1 MSKSIREP
9 YLMNNPFKTLIAILA
24 ATLLLSGCGSKTVVE
39 SDLGID
45 GAPEWVNE
53 GTQMLNDKD
62 GRLFHGV
69 GQAPAMGDESLQR
82 STADERARA
91 EVARVLSSYLKVAS
105 KDYSAMASR
114 GGEQASEQSVSRQI
128 ENLTQVNLTGAR
140 IIGHWRDK
148 KSKTV
153 YAIAELDMKR
163 MKETVE
169 QLQEMSPGLREFL
182 TKQGDTIFDRLA
194 GEKKQ

>member
-1 MSKSIREP
+1 
-9 YLMNNPFKTLIAILA
+9 MNNRCGLVVAVIAAVLLA
-24 ATLLLSGCGSKTVVE
+24 GCGSKTVVE
-39 SDLGID
+39 SDLNIK
-45 GAPEWVNE
+45 GAPDWVNQ
-53 GTQMLNDKD
+53 GTQMLNDND

-69 GQAPAMGDESLQR
+69 GQATPMGDESLQR

-91 EVARVLSSYLKVAS
+91 EVARVLNSYLNVAT

-114 GGEQASEQSVSRQI
+114 GGEQANEQSVSRQI
-128 ENLTQVNLTGAR
+128 DNLTQVNLTGAK

-148 KSKTV
+148 KTQTV

-169 QLQEMSPGLREFL
+169 QLEAMSPGLRDFL
-182 TKQGDTIFDRLA
+182 TQQGDTIFDRLA
-194 GEKKQ
+194 GEK

>member
-1 MSKSIREP
+1 
-9 YLMNNPFKTLIAILA
+9 MNNRGKRLA
-24 ATLLLSGCGSKTVVE
+24 ALITALLLLAGCSGGKTMVE
-39 SDLGID
+39 SDLNIK
-45 GAPEWVNE
+45 GAPDWVNE
-53 GTQMLNDKD
+53 GTQMLNDND

-91 EVARVLSSYLKVAS
+91 EVARVLSSFLKVAS

-114 GGEQASEQSVSRQI
+114 GGEQANEQSVSRQI
-128 ENLTQVNLTGAR
+128 DNLTQVNLTGAR

-148 KSKTV
+148 NTATIYS
-153 YAIAELDMKR
+153 IAELDMKR

-169 QLQEMSPGLREFL
+169 QLQEMSPGLRDFIGKES
-182 TKQGDTIFDRLA
+182 DTIFDRLA
-194 GEKKQ
+194 GEKK